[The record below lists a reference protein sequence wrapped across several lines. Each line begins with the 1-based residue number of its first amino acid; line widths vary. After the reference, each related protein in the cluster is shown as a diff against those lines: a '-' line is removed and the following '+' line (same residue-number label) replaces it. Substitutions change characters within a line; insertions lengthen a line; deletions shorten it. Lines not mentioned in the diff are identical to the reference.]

1 MSEVVEEQS
10 VRVADVQSL
19 LERELNLT
27 VASSDT
33 DLIETGLLDSLL
45 LVDLIML
52 IESNYGVSVDITQ
65 LEFTDFQSVD
75 NICQFIARNS

>member
-75 NICQFIARNS
+75 NICQFIQRNS

>member
-27 VASSDT
+27 VASPDT

-65 LEFTDFQSVD
+65 LEFADFQSVE
-75 NICQFIARNS
+75 NICKFIQRNS